1 MDGVFWVA
9 FGGLGITAA
18 LLLVRVARGPS
29 TADRI
34 VALDNLALCLVAG
47 IAIAAARRMDG
58 TYLDAMVITALLGF
72 VSSTAGARFLESRR
86 RDPREDRDV

>member
-1 MDGVFWVA
+1 MDAVFVVS
-9 FGGLGITAA
+9 FGGLALTAA

-47 IAIAAARRMDG
+47 IAIGAARRLDG

-72 VSSTAGARFLESRR
+72 VSSTAGARFVESRR
-86 RDPREDRDV
+86 RNGRERSDA

>member
-1 MDGVFWVA
+1 MEVVFWVA
-9 FGGLGITAA
+9 FGGLALTAS
-18 LLLVRVARGPS
+18 LLLVRVARGPT

-47 IAIAAARRMDG
+47 IAVGAARRLDG
-58 TYLDAMVITALLGF
+58 IYLDAMVITALLGF

-86 RDPREDRDV
+86 GGDDA